1 MGLRLKNKMEEF
13 FESISEKEKS
23 QNGKLSSQIKFLKKY
38 LGTFG
43 EALELSKEND
53 QIKKYF
59 NVQIRNQSRL
69 VRL

>member
-13 FESISEKEKS
+13 FESISENEKL

-43 EALELSKEND
+43 ESDELLEEND
-53 QIKKYF
+53 LIRKYF
-59 NVQIRNQSRL
+59 NIQIGHQSRL

>member
-13 FESISEKEKS
+13 FESISETEKS
-23 QNGKLSSQIKFLKKY
+23 KNGKLISQITFLKKY

-43 EALELSKEND
+43 EPDELSEEND

-59 NVQIRNQSRL
+59 NIQIGNQSRL